1 MSNYQNIVAREVA
14 MNEKPCP
21 KCEILPKFPENKVN
35 VVIFSSIDFLIQKV
49 AKLLSEN
56 NLLCMLL
63 HGQIL
68 VPQVNMEK
76 LISVLANQPLSEAEK
91 EELKVG
97 FIAEGEDLF
106 SVISRLKPLSVYLAI
121 LRYDEYLEILG
132 TNRLTVYFHP
142 IVNLERREVYG
153 FECLIR
159 GVKGNGQ
166 ILNPSY
172 LFEAARATDTL
183 FYLDRSCREVSV
195 KTAAV
200 KGLRKHKIFINF
212 LPTVIYDPV
221 FCLQSTIKWAFQLE
235 WNPDNLVF
243 EVVETEKVK
252 DLGHLKEILE
262 YYREN
267 GFKTALDDVGTG
279 FSSLEALIK
288 LEPDYIKISREL
300 IEGLDQSPIK
310 LDLAKALIQA
320 VSSHGIGVIAE
331 GVERIEE
338 AKTLY
343 KLGVKLIQGFLFAK
357 PHPEPIYQL
366 DFSWL
371 DE

>member
-1 MSNYQNIVAREVA
+1 

-21 KCEILPKFPENKVN
+21 KCEILPKFPEDKVN
-35 VVIFSSIDFLIQKV
+35 VVIFSSIDFLMQKV

-56 NLLCMLL
+56 NLSYVLL
-63 HGQIL
+63 QGQIMI
-68 VPQVNMEK
+68 PQVNMEK
-76 LISVLANQPLSEAEK
+76 LISILGNQPLSEAEK

-97 FIAEGEDLF
+97 FITEREDLF
-106 SVISRLKPLSVYLAI
+106 SVISRLRPLSVYLAI
-121 LRYDEYLEILG
+121 LRYSEYLEILRM
-132 TNRLTVYFHP
+132 NRLTVYFHP
-142 IVNLERREVYG
+142 IVDLERREVHG

-159 GVKGNGQ
+159 GVKKNGE
-166 ILNPSY
+166 ILSPYY

-183 FYLDRSCREVSV
+183 FYLDRSCREISV

-200 KGLRKHKIFINF
+200 KGLKKHKVFINF
-212 LPTVIYDPV
+212 LPTVIYDPA

-235 WNPDNLVF
+235 WNPENLVF

-252 DLGHLKEILE
+252 DFEHLNKILE
-262 YYREN
+262 YYREK

-288 LEPDYIKISREL
+288 LQPDYIKISREL

-310 LDLAKALIQA
+310 LDLVKALIQA
-320 VSSHGIGVIAE
+320 VSSHGIEIIAE
-331 GVERIEE
+331 GIERREE

-343 KLGVKLIQGFLFAK
+343 KLGVKLMQGFLFAK
-357 PHPEPIYQL
+357 PYPEPIYQF

-371 DE
+371 NE

>member
-1 MSNYQNIVAREVA
+1 

-21 KCEILPKFPENKVN
+21 KCEILPKFPEDKVN

-56 NLLCMLL
+56 NFAHILLQ
-63 HGQIL
+63 GQIL
-68 VPQVNMEK
+68 VPQVNVEK
-76 LISVLANQPLSEAEK
+76 LISVLADQPLSEAEK

-97 FIAEGEDLF
+97 FITEGEDLF
-106 SVISRLKPLSVYLAI
+106 SVIPRLKPLSVYLAI
-121 LRYDEYLEILG
+121 LKYNEYFDVLRM
-132 TNRLTVYFHP
+132 NRLTVYFHP
-142 IVNLERREVYG
+142 IVNLERREVDG

-159 GVKGNGQ
+159 GVKGNGE
-166 ILNPSY
+166 ILSPSY

-200 KGLRKHKIFINF
+200 KGLKKHKIFINF
-212 LPTVIYDPV
+212 IPTVIYDPV

-235 WNPDNLVF
+235 WNPENLVF

-252 DLGHLKEILE
+252 DFEHLNKILE
-262 YYREN
+262 YYRGN

-279 FSSLEALIK
+279 FSSLEALIR
-288 LEPDYIKISREL
+288 LQPNFVKISREL
-300 IEGLDQSPIK
+300 IEGIDQTPIK
-310 LDLAKALIQA
+310 LDLVKALIQA
-320 VSSHGIGVIAE
+320 LSSHGIEIIAE
-331 GVERIEE
+331 GIERREE

-343 KLGVKLIQGFLFAK
+343 KLGVRLMQGFLFAK
-357 PHPEPIYQL
+357 PYPEPIFQL

-371 DE
+371 NE

>member
-1 MSNYQNIVAREVA
+1 

-21 KCEILPKFPENKVN
+21 KCEILPKFPEDKVN

-56 NLLCMLL
+56 NFSYILL
-63 HGQIL
+63 HGQIM
-68 VPQVNMEK
+68 VPQVSMEK
-76 LISVLANQPLSEAEK
+76 LISILGNQPLSEAEK

-97 FIAEGEDLF
+97 FIREGEDLF
-106 SVISRLKPLSVYLAI
+106 SAISRLRPLSVYLAI
-121 LRYDEYLEILG
+121 LRYSEYFEILR

-142 IVNLERREVYG
+142 IVDLEIREVYG

-159 GVKGNGQ
+159 GVKGNGE
-166 ILNPSY
+166 ILSPSY
-172 LFEAARATDTL
+172 LFEAARETDTL
-183 FYLDRSCREVSV
+183 FYLDRSCREISV
-195 KTAAV
+195 KIAAV
-200 KGLRKHKIFINF
+200 KGLKNHKVFINF

-235 WNPDNLVF
+235 WNPENLVF

-252 DLGHLKEILE
+252 EFERLKNILD

-267 GFKTALDDVGTG
+267 GFKTALDDIGTG

-320 VSSHGIGVIAE
+320 VNSHGIGVIAE

-343 KLGVKLIQGFLFAK
+343 KLGVRLMQGFLFAK
-357 PHPEPIYQL
+357 PHPEPIYQF

-371 DE
+371 NE

>member
-1 MSNYQNIVAREVA
+1 MR
-14 MNEKPCP
+14 EKPCP
-21 KCEILPKFPENKVN
+21 KCEILPKFPEVKVN

-56 NLLCMLL
+56 NFSYILLQ
-63 HGQIL
+63 GQIL
-68 VPQVNMEK
+68 IPEVNMEK
-76 LISVLANQPLSEAEK
+76 LISTLANQPFSEAEK
-91 EELKVG
+91 EDLKVG
-97 FIAEGEDLF
+97 FLTEGENLF
-106 SVISRLKPLSVYLAI
+106 SVIPRLRPLSVYSAI
-121 LRYDEYLEILG
+121 LRYTEYLEILEMD
-132 TNRLTVYFHP
+132 RLTVYFHP
-142 IVNLERREVYG
+142 VVNLERKEVYG

-159 GVKGNGQ
+159 GVKRNGE
-166 ILNPSY
+166 ILSPSY

-183 FYLDRSCREVSV
+183 FFLDRSCREVSV

-200 KGLRKHKIFINF
+200 KGLKNHKIFINF

-221 FCLQSTIKWAFQLE
+221 FCLQNTIKWAFQLE
-235 WNPDNLVF
+235 WNPENLVF

-252 DLGHLKEILE
+252 DFEHLNKILE
-262 YYREN
+262 YYRKH

-288 LEPDYIKISREL
+288 LQPNYIKISREL
-300 IEGLDQSPIK
+300 IEGIDQTPIK
-310 LDLAKALIQA
+310 LDLIKALIQA
-320 VSSHGIGVIAE
+320 VSSHGIEVIVE

-343 KLGVKLIQGFLFAK
+343 KLGVRLMQGFLFAK
-357 PHPEPIYQL
+357 PYPEPIYQL

-371 DE
+371 N

>member
-1 MSNYQNIVAREVA
+1 MR
-14 MNEKPCP
+14 EKPCP
-21 KCEILPKFPENKVN
+21 KCEILPKFPEVKVN

-56 NLLCMLL
+56 NFSYILLQ
-63 HGQIL
+63 GQIL
-68 VPQVNMEK
+68 IPEVNMEK
-76 LISVLANQPLSEAEK
+76 LISTLANQPFSEAEK
-91 EELKVG
+91 EDLKVG
-97 FIAEGEDLF
+97 FLTEGENLF
-106 SVISRLKPLSVYLAI
+106 SVIPRLRPLSVYSAI
-121 LRYDEYLEILG
+121 LRYTEYLEILEMD
-132 TNRLTVYFHP
+132 RLTVYFHP
-142 IVNLERREVYG
+142 VVNLERKEVYG

-159 GVKGNGQ
+159 GVKRNGE
-166 ILNPSY
+166 ILSPSY

-183 FYLDRSCREVSV
+183 FFLDRSCREVSV

-200 KGLRKHKIFINF
+200 KGLKNHKIFINF

-221 FCLQSTIKWAFQLE
+221 FCLQNTIKWAFQLE
-235 WNPDNLVF
+235 WNPENLVF

-252 DLGHLKEILE
+252 DFEHLNKILE
-262 YYREN
+262 YYRKH

-288 LEPDYIKISREL
+288 LQPNYIKISREL

-310 LDLAKALIQA
+310 LDLTKALIQA
-320 VSSHGIGVIAE
+320 VSSYGIGVIAE

-343 KLGVKLIQGFLFAK
+343 KLGVKLMQGFLFAK

-371 DE
+371 NE

>member
-1 MSNYQNIVAREVA
+1 
-14 MNEKPCP
+14 MNEIPCP
-21 KCEILPKFPENKVN
+21 KCEILPKFPEDKVD
-35 VVIFSSIDFLIQKV
+35 VVIFSSLHFLIQKV
-49 AKLLSEN
+49 AKFLSEN
-56 NLLCMLL
+56 NLSCMLL
-63 HGQIL
+63 HDQIL

-76 LISVLANQPLSEAEK
+76 LISVIDNQPLSEAEK
-91 EELKVG
+91 EDLMVG
-97 FIAEGEDLF
+97 FIKEGEDLF
-106 SVISRLKPLSVYLAI
+106 SVIPRLKPLSVYLAI
-121 LRYDEYLEILG
+121 LRYNEYLDVLRM
-132 TNRLTVYFHP
+132 NRLTVYFHP

-159 GVKGNGQ
+159 GVKGNGE

-172 LFEAARATDTL
+172 LFKAARATDTL
-183 FYLDRSCREVSV
+183 FYLDRSCREVSI

-200 KGLRKHKIFINF
+200 KGLRNYKIFINYI
-212 LPTVIYDPV
+212 PTVIYDPL

-235 WNPDNLVF
+235 WKPENLVF

-252 DLGHLKEILE
+252 DLEHLKKILK
-262 YYREN
+262 YYREI

-288 LEPDYIKISREL
+288 LEPDYIKIGREL

-331 GVERIEE
+331 GVEKIEE

-343 KLGVKLIQGFLFAK
+343 KLGVRLVQGFLFAK
-357 PHPEPIYQL
+357 PHPEPIYQF

>member
-1 MSNYQNIVAREVA
+1 
-14 MNEKPCP
+14 MNEEPCP
-21 KCEILPKFPENKVN
+21 KCGILPTFPEDKVN
-35 VVIFSSIDFLIQKV
+35 VVIFSSIDFIIQKV

-56 NLLCMLL
+56 NLLYTVLQ
-63 HGQIL
+63 GQIL

-97 FIAEGEDLF
+97 FIKEGEDLF
-106 SVISRLKPLSVYLAI
+106 SVISRLRPLSVYLAI
-121 LRYDEYLEILG
+121 LRYSEYFEILRA
-132 TNRLTVYFHP
+132 NRLTVHFHP

-159 GVKGNGQ
+159 GVKGNGE

-183 FYLDRSCREVSV
+183 FYLDRSCREVSI

-200 KGLRKHKIFINF
+200 KGIKKHKLFINF
-212 LPTVIYDPV
+212 LPAVIYDPV

-235 WNPDNLVF
+235 FNPDNLVF
-243 EVVETEKVK
+243 EVVETEQLK
-252 DLGHLKEILE
+252 DFKHLRVILE
-262 YYREN
+262 FYREN

-288 LEPDYIKISREL
+288 LEPNYIKISREL

-320 VSSHGIGVIAE
+320 VNFHGIKVIAE

-343 KLGVKLIQGFLFAK
+343 KLGVKLMQGFLFAK
-357 PHPEPIYQL
+357 PYQEPIYQL

-371 DE
+371 NE

>member
-1 MSNYQNIVAREVA
+1 

-21 KCEILPKFPENKVN
+21 KCEILPKFPEDKVN
-35 VVIFSSIDFLIQKV
+35 AVIFSSIDFLIQKV

-56 NLLCMLL
+56 NVSYILLQ
-63 HGQIL
+63 GQIL
-68 VPQVNMEK
+68 VPQVNMKK
-76 LISVLANQPLSEAEK
+76 LISFLDNQPFSEAEK

-97 FIAEGEDLF
+97 FTTEGEDLF

-121 LRYDEYLEILG
+121 LRYNEYLEILEM
-132 TNRLTVYFHP
+132 NRLTVYFHP
-142 IVNLERREVYG
+142 IVNLERRKIYG
-153 FECLIR
+153 FECLTR
-159 GVKGNGQ
+159 GVKGNGE

-200 KGLRKHKIFINF
+200 KGLKNYKIFINF
-212 LPTVIYDPV
+212 IPTVIYDPV

-235 WNPDNLVF
+235 WNPENLVF

-252 DLGHLKEILE
+252 DFEHLSKILD

-320 VSSHGIGVIAE
+320 VSSHGIEVIAE

-343 KLGVKLIQGFLFAK
+343 KLGVKLMQGFLFAK
-357 PHPEPIYQL
+357 PHPEPIYQI

>member
-1 MSNYQNIVAREVA
+1 MR
-14 MNEKPCP
+14 EKPCP
-21 KCEILPKFPENKVN
+21 KCEILPKFPEVKVN

-56 NLLCMLL
+56 NFSYILLQ
-63 HGQIL
+63 GQIL
-68 VPQVNMEK
+68 IPEVNMEK
-76 LISVLANQPLSEAEK
+76 LISTLANQPFSEAEK
-91 EELKVG
+91 EDLKVG
-97 FIAEGEDLF
+97 FLTEGENLF
-106 SVISRLKPLSVYLAI
+106 SVIPRLRPLSVYSAI
-121 LRYDEYLEILG
+121 LRYTEYLEILEMD
-132 TNRLTVYFHP
+132 RLTVYFHP
-142 IVNLERREVYG
+142 VVNLERKEVYG

-159 GVKGNGQ
+159 GVKRNGE
-166 ILNPSY
+166 ILSPSY

-183 FYLDRSCREVSV
+183 FFLDRSCREVSV

-200 KGLRKHKIFINF
+200 KGLKNHKIFINF

-221 FCLQSTIKWAFQLE
+221 FCLQNTIKWAFQLE
-235 WNPDNLVF
+235 WNPENLVF

-252 DLGHLKEILE
+252 DFEHLNKILE
-262 YYREN
+262 YYRKH

-288 LEPDYIKISREL
+288 LQPNYIKISREL
-300 IEGLDQSPIK
+300 IEGIDQTPIK
-310 LDLAKALIQA
+310 LDLIKALIQA
-320 VSSHGIGVIAE
+320 VSSYGIEVIVE

-343 KLGVKLIQGFLFAK
+343 KFGVRLMQGFLFAK
-357 PHPEPIYQL
+357 PYPEPIYQL

-371 DE
+371 N

>member
-1 MSNYQNIVAREVA
+1 MS
-14 MNEKPCP
+14 EKPCP
-21 KCEILPKFPENKVN
+21 KCEILPKFPEDKVN
-35 VVIFSSIDFLIQKV
+35 VVIFSSIDFLMQKV

-56 NLLCMLL
+56 NLSCILL
-63 HGQIL
+63 QGQIL

-76 LISVLANQPLSEAEK
+76 LISILDNQPLSEAEK
-91 EELKVG
+91 EDLKVG
-97 FIAEGEDLF
+97 FITEGEDLF
-106 SVISRLKPLSVYLAI
+106 SVIPRLKPLSVYLAI
-121 LRYDEYLEILG
+121 LRYNEYLDVLKM
-132 TNRLTVYFHP
+132 NRLTVYFHP

-153 FECLIR
+153 FECLTR
-159 GVKGNGQ
+159 GVKGNGE
-166 ILNPSY
+166 ILSPSY
-172 LFEAARATDTL
+172 LFEAARETDTL

-200 KGLRKHKIFINF
+200 KGLKNHKIFINF
-212 LPTVIYDPV
+212 LPIVIYDPAY
-221 FCLQSTIKWAFQLE
+221 CLQSTVNWAFRLE
-235 WNPDNLVF
+235 WNPENLVF

-252 DLGHLKEILE
+252 DFEHLKEILK
-262 YYREN
+262 YYRKN

-331 GVERIEE
+331 GVERVEE

-343 KLGVKLIQGFLFAK
+343 KLGVKLVQGFLFAK

>member
-1 MSNYQNIVAREVA
+1 

-21 KCEILPKFPENKVN
+21 KCEILPKFPEDKVN
-35 VVIFSSIDFLIQKV
+35 VVIFSSIDFLMQKV

-56 NLLCMLL
+56 NLSYVLL
-63 HGQIL
+63 QGQIMI
-68 VPQVNMEK
+68 PQVNMEK
-76 LISVLANQPLSEAEK
+76 LISILGNQPLSEAEK

-97 FIAEGEDLF
+97 FITEGEDLF

-121 LRYDEYLEILG
+121 LKYNEYFDVLRL
-132 TNRLTVYFHP
+132 NRLTVYFHP

-159 GVKGNGQ
+159 GVKGNGE
-166 ILNPSY
+166 ILSPYY

-200 KGLRKHKIFINF
+200 KGLKKHKVFINF
-212 LPTVIYDPV
+212 LPTVIYDPA

-235 WNPDNLVF
+235 WNPENLVF

-252 DLGHLKEILE
+252 DFEHLNKILE

-279 FSSLEALIK
+279 FSSLEALIR
-288 LEPDYIKISREL
+288 LQPNFVKISREL
-300 IEGLDQSPIK
+300 IEGIDQTPIK
-310 LDLAKALIQA
+310 LDLVKALIQA
-320 VSSHGIGVIAE
+320 VSSHGIEIIAE
-331 GVERIEE
+331 GIERREE

-343 KLGVKLIQGFLFAK
+343 KLGVRLMQGFLFAK
-357 PHPEPIYQL
+357 PHPEPIFQL

-371 DE
+371 NE

>member
-1 MSNYQNIVAREVA
+1 

-21 KCEILPKFPENKVN
+21 KCKILPKFPEDKVN
-35 VVIFSSIDFLIQKV
+35 VVIFSSIDFLMQKM

-56 NLLCMLL
+56 NLSCILL
-63 HGQIL
+63 QGYIL

-76 LISVLANQPLSEAEK
+76 LISILDNQPLNEAEK

-97 FIAEGEDLF
+97 FIKEGEDLF
-106 SVISRLKPLSVYLAI
+106 SVIPRLKPLSVYLAI
-121 LRYDEYLEILG
+121 LRYSEYLAILR

-159 GVKGNGQ
+159 GVKENGE

-183 FYLDRSCREVSV
+183 FCLDRNCREVSL
-195 KTAAV
+195 KTAAI
-200 KGLRKHKIFINF
+200 KGLRNYKIFINF
-212 LPTVIYDPV
+212 LPTVIYDPL

-235 WNPDNLVF
+235 WNPENLVF

-252 DLGHLKEILE
+252 DFEHLQKILE

-288 LEPDYIKISREL
+288 LEPDYIKIGREL

-310 LDLAKALIQA
+310 LDLTKALIQA

-343 KLGVKLIQGFLFAK
+343 KIGVKLVQGFLFAK
-357 PHPEPIYQL
+357 PHPEPTYQF

>member
-1 MSNYQNIVAREVA
+1 

-21 KCEILPKFPENKVN
+21 KCETLLKFPEDRVN
-35 VVIFSSIDFLIQKV
+35 VVIFSPIDFLVQKV

-56 NLLCMLL
+56 NFSYILL
-63 HGQIL
+63 HGQIM

-76 LISVLANQPLSEAEK
+76 LISIIGNKTLSEAEK

-97 FIAEGEDLF
+97 FIREGEDLF
-106 SVISRLKPLSVYLAI
+106 LAISRLRPLSVYLAI
-121 LRYDEYLEILG
+121 LRYSEYFEILRM
-132 TNRLTVYFHP
+132 NRLTVYFHP
-142 IVNLERREVYG
+142 IMNLEKREVYG

-159 GVKGNGQ
+159 GVKGNGE
-166 ILNPSY
+166 IISPSY

-183 FYLDRSCREVSV
+183 FYLDRSCREISV

-200 KGLRKHKIFINF
+200 KGLKTHKIFINF
-212 LPTVIYDPV
+212 IPTVIYDPA

-235 WNPDNLVF
+235 WNPENLVF

-252 DLGHLKEILE
+252 DFEHLQKILD

-267 GFKTALDDVGTG
+267 GFRTALDDVGTG

-288 LEPDYIKISREL
+288 LQPDYIKIGREL
-300 IEGLDQSPIK
+300 IEGIDQSPFK
-310 LDLAKALIQA
+310 SDLVKAIVQA
-320 VSSHGIGVIAE
+320 VLSHGIEVIAE

-343 KLGVKLIQGFLFAK
+343 KLGVKLMQGFLFAK
-357 PHPEPIYQL
+357 PYPEPIYQF

-371 DE
+371 NE

>member
-1 MSNYQNIVAREVA
+1 

-21 KCEILPKFPENKVN
+21 KCEILPKFPEDKVN

-56 NLLCMLL
+56 NLLCMQL

-68 VPQVNMEK
+68 VPQVNMEN

-97 FIAEGEDLF
+97 FILEGEDLF
-106 SVISRLKPLSVYLAI
+106 SVICRLKPLSVYLAI
-121 LRYDEYLEILG
+121 LRYSEYLEILR

-142 IVNLERREVYG
+142 IVSLERREVYG

-159 GVKGNGQ
+159 GVKGNGE
-166 ILNPSY
+166 ILNPSF

-183 FYLDRSCREVSV
+183 FYLDRSCREIAV

-200 KGLRKHKIFINF
+200 KGLKKHKVFVNF

-235 WNPDNLVF
+235 WNPENLVF

-252 DLGHLKEILE
+252 DFEHLSKILE

-279 FSSLEALIK
+279 FSSLEALIR
-288 LEPDYIKISREL
+288 LQPDFVKISREL
-300 IEGLDQSPIK
+300 IEGIDQTPIK
-310 LDLAKALIQA
+310 QNLVRALVQA
-320 VSSHGIGVIAE
+320 LSSHGIEIIAE
-331 GVERIEE
+331 GIERREE

-343 KLGVKLIQGFLFAK
+343 KLGVRLMQGFLFAK
-357 PHPEPIYQL
+357 PYPEPIFQL

-371 DE
+371 NE

>member
-1 MSNYQNIVAREVA
+1 MS
-14 MNEKPCP
+14 EKPCP
-21 KCEILPKFPENKVN
+21 KCEILPKFPEDKVN
-35 VVIFSSIDFLIQKV
+35 VVIFSSIDFLMQKV

-56 NLLCMLL
+56 NLSCILL
-63 HGQIL
+63 QGQIL

-76 LISVLANQPLSEAEK
+76 LISILDNQLLSEAEK
-91 EELKVG
+91 EDLKVG
-97 FIAEGEDLF
+97 FITEGEDLF
-106 SVISRLKPLSVYLAI
+106 SVIPRLKPLSVYLAI
-121 LRYDEYLEILG
+121 LRYNEYLDVLKM
-132 TNRLTVYFHP
+132 NRLTVYFHP

-159 GVKGNGQ
+159 GVKGNGE

-235 WNPDNLVF
+235 WNPENLVF

-252 DLGHLKEILE
+252 DLEHLQKILE
-262 YYREN
+262 YYRGN

-300 IEGLDQSPIK
+300 IERLDQSPIK

-343 KLGVKLIQGFLFAK
+343 KLGVKLVQGFLFAK

>member
-1 MSNYQNIVAREVA
+1 MR
-14 MNEKPCP
+14 EKPCP
-21 KCEILPKFPENKVN
+21 KCEILPKFPEVKVN

-56 NLLCMLL
+56 NFSYILLQ
-63 HGQIL
+63 GQIL
-68 VPQVNMEK
+68 IPEVNMEK
-76 LISVLANQPLSEAEK
+76 LISTLANQPFSEAEK
-91 EELKVG
+91 EDLKVG
-97 FIAEGEDLF
+97 FLTEGENLF
-106 SVISRLKPLSVYLAI
+106 SVIPRLRPLSVYSAI
-121 LRYDEYLEILG
+121 LRYTEYLEILEMD
-132 TNRLTVYFHP
+132 RLTVYFHP
-142 IVNLERREVYG
+142 VVNLERKEVYG

-159 GVKGNGQ
+159 GVKRNGE
-166 ILNPSY
+166 ILSPSY

-183 FYLDRSCREVSV
+183 FFLDRSCREVSV

-200 KGLRKHKIFINF
+200 KGLKNHKIFINF

-221 FCLQSTIKWAFQLE
+221 FCLQNTIKWAFQLE
-235 WNPDNLVF
+235 WNPENLVF

-252 DLGHLKEILE
+252 DFEHLNKILE
-262 YYREN
+262 YYKKH

-288 LEPDYIKISREL
+288 LQPNYIKISREL
-300 IEGLDQSPIK
+300 IEGIDQTPIK
-310 LDLAKALIQA
+310 LDLIKALIQA
-320 VSSHGIGVIAE
+320 VSSHGIEVIVE

-343 KLGVKLIQGFLFAK
+343 KLGVRLMQGFLFAK
-357 PHPEPIYQL
+357 PYPEPIYQL

-371 DE
+371 N